1 MDRSFFDKICD
12 RRGSGSIKYG
22 KPPAGDPEKVVPMWV
37 ADMDFRS
44 APSIRE
50 ALEKTVDHGIFGYT
64 DRGDAYKAAV
74 TGWYERRM
82 GWTIDPEWIIP
93 VQGVIFAAATAI
105 RALTEKGDGVMI
117 CQPVYYPFANIVKD
131 NGRKLVVNELVLKDG
146 KYEIDFDDFEKKA
159 EEAKAFLFCSPHNPC
174 GRVWTKEE
182 LERIAK
188 ICEDKGLYIISDEIH
203 SDFVYPG
210 HTHTPVMTLSEET
223 APRTVTCVSPTKT
236 FNIAGIEAANIITSN
251 EDIRRRLTREAFS
264 AGSFGQNLFGSAATM
279 AAYTGGEEWLD
290 TLLEY
295 LQMNIGHVRSFA
307 ESTPKI
313 DLIEPEGTYLLWLD
327 CRKTGLD
334 GRQLQKFFLE
344 EADVWLHD
352 GSVFGKGGEGFMRMN
367 VACPEKVLTEVLDM
381 MRKAVV

>member
-64 DRGDAYKAAV
+64 DRGDAYKEAV

-146 KYEIDFDDFEKKA
+146 KYEIDFDDFGKKA
-159 EEAKAFLFCSPHNPC
+159 EEAKVFLFCSPHNPC

-188 ICEDKGLYIISDEIH
+188 ICEDKDLYIISDEIH

-223 APRTVTCVSPTKT
+223 AARTVTCVSPTKT

-251 EDIRRRLTREAFS
+251 EDIRRRLIREAFS

>member
-1 MDRSFFDKICD
+1 
-12 RRGSGSIKYG
+12 
-22 KPPAGDPEKVVPMWV
+22 
-37 ADMDFRS
+37 
-44 APSIRE
+44 
-50 ALEKTVDHGIFGYT
+50 
-64 DRGDAYKAAV
+64 
-74 TGWYERRM
+74 M

-159 EEAKAFLFCSPHNPC
+159 EEAKVFLFCSPHNPC

-223 APRTVTCVSPTKT
+223 AARTVTCVSPTKT

-251 EDIRRRLTREAFS
+251 EDIRRRLIREAFS